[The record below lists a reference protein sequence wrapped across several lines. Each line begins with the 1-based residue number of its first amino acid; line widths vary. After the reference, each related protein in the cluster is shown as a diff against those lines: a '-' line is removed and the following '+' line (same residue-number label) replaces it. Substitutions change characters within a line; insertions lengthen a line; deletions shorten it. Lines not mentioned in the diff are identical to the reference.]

1 MKQMLKSSLGREIST
16 WLISDDIKK
25 YIEEVF
31 LILIV
36 LRLWLSQSLKRL
48 LQELLYMTINI
59 TLRLVSF
66 LKKNECVAHD
76 LQHNCNSDLSLRM
89 SYLYLK
95 KTDERGLLVEIICFL
110 SYLFSFLF
118 SLDFF
123 SLMVILSSYL
133 VYENKY

>member
-66 LKKNECVAHD
+66 LKKNECVAHG

-123 SLMVILSSYL
+123 SLMVILFSYL

>member
-1 MKQMLKSSLGREIST
+1 
-16 WLISDDIKK
+16 
-25 YIEEVF
+25 
-31 LILIV
+31 
-36 LRLWLSQSLKRL
+36 
-48 LQELLYMTINI
+48 
-59 TLRLVSF
+59 
-66 LKKNECVAHD
+66 
-76 LQHNCNSDLSLRM
+76 M